1 MLIKI
6 AVGFLAAFL
15 ALFSACTLVLFQAGI
30 GSVYVD
36 NEDVTLW
43 LPLPTAFADLGLWAV
58 PEREIQDVRDQLA
71 PVKDLVLAAFQEL
84 HNAPDVILVEV
95 KTLDETVLVQKEGN
109 DVVIKVD
116 SRVDGK
122 VHVELPLHS
131 LERIV
136 RKLAG

>member
-6 AVGFLAAFL
+6 AVAFLAAFL
-15 ALFSACTLVLFQAGI
+15 GLFSACTLVLFQAGI
-30 GSVYVD
+30 GSVYID
-36 NEDVTLW
+36 NKDLTLW
-43 LPLPTAFADLGLWAV
+43 LPLPMAFADLGLWAL

-71 PVKDLVLAAFQEL
+71 PVKDLALTTLQALQ
-84 HNAPDVILVEV
+84 NSPDAILVEV
-95 KTLDETVLVQKEGN
+95 KTFDESVLVQKEGN

-131 LERIV
+131 LERIL